1 MGSRNQ
7 TVKKDQFFPTKIIFL
22 IQDKELEIF
31 PPVSTKKNIP
41 IYMKALENMSLLLIS
56 TFLPAEAYHYYPTI

>member
-41 IYMKALENMSLLLIS
+41 IYMKALKSKKPEIVIQCLKTCL
-56 TFLPAEAYHYYPTI
+56 FF